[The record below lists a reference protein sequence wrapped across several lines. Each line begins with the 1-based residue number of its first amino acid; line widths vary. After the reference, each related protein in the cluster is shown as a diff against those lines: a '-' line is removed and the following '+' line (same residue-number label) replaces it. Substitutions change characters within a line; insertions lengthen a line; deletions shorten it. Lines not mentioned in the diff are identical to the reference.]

1 VEDEGDQHR
10 GRREEAEWIDA
21 ERETRRRWPSLQ
33 QETEEKHNTKPCDQ
47 IYSETEQPP
56 EKEERGGGFKKL

>member
-1 VEDEGDQHR
+1 MRGISTEEEGRKRNGSTLKGRLEEDVPHCN
-10 GRREEAEWIDA
+10 
-21 ERETRRRWPSLQ
+21 
-33 QETEEKHNTKPCDQ
+33 TEEKHNTKPCDQ